1 MIPVPEVIELPSLPA
16 DVWPA
21 GPAVPAAAV
30 VPALVPAACIG
41 RDLLAGF
48 ASAMHAQGL
57 ALAPQRLRY
66 DRLYA
71 FERMAAAHA
80 AGDPGLRAQALR
92 LFELFNAWP
101 RD

>member
-1 MIPVPEVIELPSLPA
+1 MIPVPEVTELPSLP
-16 DVWPA
+16 DCVWPA
-21 GPAVPAAAV
+21 APAPAV
-30 VPALVPAACIG
+30 VPALVPSACIS
-41 RDLLAGF
+41 RALLAGF
-48 ASAMHAQGL
+48 AAAMRGQGL

-71 FERMAAAHA
+71 FERIAAAHA
-80 AGDPGLRAQALR
+80 AGDAGLRAQALQ